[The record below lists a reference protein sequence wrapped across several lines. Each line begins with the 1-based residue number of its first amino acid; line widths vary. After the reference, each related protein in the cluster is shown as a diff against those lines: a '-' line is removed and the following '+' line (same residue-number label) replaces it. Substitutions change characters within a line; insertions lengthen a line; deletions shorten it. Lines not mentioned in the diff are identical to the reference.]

1 MIDISTAVDR
11 TEGVRPAIQARSLK
25 KRNVLLQEGM
35 ALMQEKPLDEIS
47 IKEICQ
53 SAHCT
58 VGSFYSRFADK
69 ESYFDAMLAY
79 ASEIAMARAEA
90 LFMSGSWE
98 DQSGEEVSRAI
109 VEFILQLF
117 KADFSPVIT
126 EAFFRESRGQKFSTP
141 IDEVGK
147 RFGQVIFSILLPHV
161 DSRLHPQPIE
171 AMSFA
176 LQVIYSTL
184 INASLRK
191 TMIQMGT
198 AEFDTQLHT
207 LFRQYLGIR

>member
-25 KRNVLLQEGM
+25 KRNMLLQEGM
-35 ALMQEKPLDEIS
+35 ILMKKKPLDEIS
-47 IKEICQ
+47 IKEICAQ
-53 SAHCT
+53 AHCT

-69 ESYFDAMLAY
+69 ESYFDAMVAY
-79 ASEIAMARAEA
+79 ASEITMARAEA
-90 LFMSGSWE
+90 LFLSSSWE
-98 DQSGEEVSRAI
+98 GQSGEQVAHAI
-109 VEFILQLF
+109 VDFILQLF

-141 IDEVGK
+141 IDQVGK
-147 RFGQVIFSILLPHV
+147 RFGKVIFTVLLPHV
-161 DSRLHPQPIE
+161 DSRTHPQPVE

-176 LQVIYSTL
+176 LQVLYSTL

-191 TMIQMGT
+191 TIVQFGT
-198 AEFDTQLHT
+198 PEFDLQLHS